1 MTTIAFDTHKFIKDL
16 TSSGMPDAQAEVLAN
31 HYVTLLTDRLATKD
45 DIAQLAEFNQAEFA
59 SVRSEIANLENR
71 MDTKL
76 DVLEERLTYRINVTV
91 LSAQLVSVIAT
102 CTIIAFLLNLQ

>member
-1 MTTIAFDTHKFIKDL
+1 
-16 TSSGMPDAQAEVLAN
+16 
-31 HYVTLLTDRLATKD
+31 
-45 DIAQLAEFNQAEFA
+45 
-59 SVRSEIANLENR
+59 